1 MFIEVK
7 GVNYEVLHMNLHGS
21 HLYGLANENSDKDYK
36 GIYLPSFEDVILNRY
51 PKTVDYETYEGD
63 KKKDRTEYQ
72 LYSLPYFIKMALE
85 GQTVAFD
92 LLFSPK
98 SAVVFTDERLDFLF
112 NRRNR
117 NKFINKSLKPILGYA
132 YSQAMRYVTKSN
144 ILNFLDRMKRVL
156 NKLNEED
163 MLSDHIELLRNLNE
177 KKDLLKIDLLKIESL
192 IDTGI
197 EIYKVTVDKTAEFYS
212 NKAHIK
218 NLLECI
224 NSRYDKYGVRSRECI
239 KTDNIDYKS
248 LSHAMRCISV
258 ARELCVNRTFT
269 YPLPDTDF
277 IRSIKERTFKGTNE
291 DVVNFIYDELKRV
304 EEMLDKSDLPEKT
317 DPKLFDDYLISLY
330 RKTPLYPIL

>member
-1 MFIEVK
+1 M
-7 GVNYEVLHMNLHGS
+7 
-21 HLYGLANENSDKDYK
+21 
-36 GIYLPSFEDVILNRY
+36 
-51 PKTVDYETYEGD
+51 
-63 KKKDRTEYQ
+63 
-72 LYSLPYFIKMALE
+72 
-85 GQTVAFD
+85 
-92 LLFSPK
+92 
-98 SAVVFTDERLDFLF
+98 
-112 NRRNR
+112 
-117 NKFINKSLKPILGYA
+117 
-132 YSQAMRYVTKSN
+132 
-144 ILNFLDRMKRVL
+144 
-156 NKLNEED
+156 
-163 MLSDHIELLRNLNE
+163 
-177 KKDLLKIDLLKIESL
+177 

>member
-1 MFIEVK
+1 MFIN
-7 GVNYEVLHMNLHGS
+7 VNGKNQEILLMNLHGS

-51 PKTVDYETYEGD
+51 PKTIDIEDREGD
-63 KKKDRTEYQ
+63 LKNQLTETQ
-72 LYSLPYFIKMALE
+72 LFSLPYFIKMALE

-98 SAVVFTDERLDFLF
+98 SAVIFTDERLNFLF
-112 NRRNR
+112 E
-117 NKFINKSLKPILGYA
+117 NKDKLINKTLKPILGYA
-132 YSQAMRYVTKSN
+132 YSQAIRYVTKSN
-144 ILNFLDRMKRVL
+144 ILNFLNRMKLVL
-156 NKLNEED
+156 QKVKEED
-163 MLSDHIELLRNLNE
+163 MLSDHIEM
-177 KKDLLKIDLLKIESL
+177 LKELYETPDLLKIEVL
-192 IDTGI
+192 EEKDKNDK
-197 EIYKVTVDKTAEFYS
+197 EIYKVTIDKTAEFYS

-218 NLLECI
+218 NLLESV
-224 NSRYDKYGVRSRECI
+224 NSRYEKYGVRSKECI

-269 YPLPDTDF
+269 YPLPDSDF
-277 IRSIKERTFKGTNE
+277 IRSVKERTFKGTNE

-317 DPKLFDDYLISLY
+317 DPKLFDDYLINLY